1 MAICNQPVLTC
12 VLPIGHPGRHCAQEQ
27 FERVVHSPLT
37 METVVEAVLLENES
51 VLKKWLNSTKN
62 VNEVRPKHFDA
73 RRLAH

>member
-1 MAICNQPVLTC
+1 
-12 VLPIGHPGRHCAQEQ
+12 
-27 FERVVHSPLT
+27 